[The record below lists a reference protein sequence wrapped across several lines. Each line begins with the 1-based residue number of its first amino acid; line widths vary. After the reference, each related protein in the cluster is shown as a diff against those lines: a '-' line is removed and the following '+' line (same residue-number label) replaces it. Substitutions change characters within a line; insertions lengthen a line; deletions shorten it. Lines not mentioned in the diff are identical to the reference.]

1 MIKQLINS
9 NKNLHVVIE
18 FQDED
23 GYTKRDFVRIEMWAL
38 YEKGDIA
45 PMVLGKEGLVNA
57 KDLTTFK
64 GFHIA

>member
-23 GYTKRDFVRIEMWAL
+23 GYTKKDFVRI
-38 YEKGDIA
+38 
-45 PMVLGKEGLVNA
+45 
-57 KDLTTFK
+57 
-64 GFHIA
+64 